1 MASRTKTKYPGVFY
15 LEGRRIG
22 GAGTERIYYAVFRK
36 DGKLYEEMV
45 GRQHKNNM
53 TPRKASDI
61 RGELIEGKRL
71 PAKERRAAEQAERD
85 AVDSRPTIDNL
96 WVAYT
101 TAREKKKGLR
111 HEAYSF
117 RNHIS
122 PAFGSRTPEQITTT
136 AVSDFRKR
144 LEENLKPKTVS
155 NVLEILRRVIR
166 FSIEKR
172 DCSCSAKFEMP
183 EVNNISFE
191 TLSDEELAR
200 LLAALDSAS
209 NKGVARIMRLAM
221 VTGLRR
227 GELLKLEWRDID
239 FEKGFV
245 HLRDPKGG
253 KDAQVPLNEQART
266 ILSDLPKK
274 SVFVFPGP
282 RGGKRVEVVRAARK
296 ICDAAG
302 LPKDFRP
309 FHGLRHAY
317 ASRLVSNGLP
327 LIAVQALLTHK
338 SSRMTERYAHL
349 ADAALKSAATLAGGL
364 MTLQPQAVVQ
374 ADEQKQ

>member
-1 MASRTKTKYPGVFY
+1 
-15 LEGRRIG
+15 
-22 GAGTERIYYAVFRK
+22 
-36 DGKLYEEMV
+36 
-45 GRQHKNNM
+45 
-53 TPRKASDI
+53 
-61 RGELIEGKRL
+61 
-71 PAKERRAAEQAERD
+71 
-85 AVDSRPTIDNL
+85 
-96 WVAYT
+96 
-101 TAREKKKGLR
+101 
-111 HEAYSF
+111 
-117 RNHIS
+117 
-122 PAFGSRTPEQITTT
+122 
-136 AVSDFRKR
+136 
-144 LEENLKPKTVS
+144 
-155 NVLEILRRVIR
+155 
-166 FSIEKR
+166 
-172 DCSCSAKFEMP
+172 
-183 EVNNISFE
+183 
-191 TLSDEELAR
+191 
-200 LLAALDSAS
+200 
-209 NKGVARIMRLAM
+209 M